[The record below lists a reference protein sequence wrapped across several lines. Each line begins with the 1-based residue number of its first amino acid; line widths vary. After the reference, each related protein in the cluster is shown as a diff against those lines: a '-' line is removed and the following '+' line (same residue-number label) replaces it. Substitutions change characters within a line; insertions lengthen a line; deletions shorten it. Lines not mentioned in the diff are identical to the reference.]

1 MATMSLPS
9 MVCMALLFS
18 FSGVGAPLLKA
29 PALNRV
35 LKLRALCV
43 SAPIFLKFSIKQYE
57 KHQTHFG
64 EWRSLRRGA
73 A

>member
-1 MATMSLPS
+1 MSFPS

-43 SAPIFLKFSIKQYE
+43 SAPIFEIFNK
-57 KHQTHFG
+57 TV
-64 EWRSLRRGA
+64 W
-73 A
+73 